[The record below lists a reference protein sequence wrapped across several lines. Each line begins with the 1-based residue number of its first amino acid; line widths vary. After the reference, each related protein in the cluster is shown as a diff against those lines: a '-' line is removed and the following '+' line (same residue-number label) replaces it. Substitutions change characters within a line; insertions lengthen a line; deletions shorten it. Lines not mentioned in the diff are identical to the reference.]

1 MMRSF
6 HWRWAVSVAL
16 AWLAVAMLSVLLPAD
31 ARAGCNH
38 PWVTRTG
45 HLGPLIDRAVLDPS
59 RHTTIQ
65 EPESSPPA
73 DPPSP
78 CAGGAC
84 SRAPNLP
91 ASSTVPVPNRAE
103 LWIDLG
109 FGRLSF
115 NPGSNRICPGHCCQR
130 PCRFIIP
137 IERPPRSL
145 FAS

>member
-6 HWRWAVSVAL
+6 HWRSSVSVTL
-16 AWLAVAMLSVLLPAD
+16 AWLAVAVLSALLPAE

-38 PWVTRTG
+38 PWVTRAG
-45 HLGPLIDRAVLDPS
+45 QSDPLTDRAVLDPS
-59 RHTTIQ
+59 GHPAIQ
-65 EPESSPPA
+65 KPESSPPA

-78 CAGGAC
+78 CVGGAC

-91 ASSTVPVPNRAE
+91 PRSTVPVPNRAE

-109 FGRLSF
+109 FGRLST
-115 NPGSNRICPGHCCQR
+115 NPGSVRFCQDCR
-130 PCRFIIP
+130 LQHPSRFIIP